1 MPVFSLD
8 GLDEVDRPDEIWIYS
23 KFIGV
28 RFTPYSYKDYSII
41 PDMLQKLSTSI
52 P

>member
-1 MPVFSLD
+1 MPVLSLD

-28 RFTPYSYKDYSII
+28 RCEPYSYKDYSIS